1 MEMRSSSVQRFLI
14 IEAASFIIAALIHW
28 GVIATGYEYS
38 GAALPEG
45 VIGTVLLAGLILSLV
60 LPARTRMIG
69 LATQGFALA
78 GTLIGLFVVV
88 IGVGPNTLPD
98 LLYHIGILGVLL
110 TGLVVATRFGR
121 PGEPWRLTALS
132 VVHSLVRATGLL
144 QLALGLAFWTGN
156 LLVAVPFHIF
166 NGILF
171 VLLLEATALLAAMSG
186 ASRRLVAGAIAWGV
200 VVILLGL
207 TQTSILPGDLH
218 WIVRLV
224 HLAAGLVALG
234 LAERLAMRARLAG
247 LATPSP
253 VQAGLGR

>member
-1 MEMRSSSVQRFLI
+1 MRSSSIQRFLI
-14 IEAASFIIAALIHW
+14 VEAAGFITAALIHW
-28 GVIATGYEYS
+28 GVIATGYEYG
-38 GAALPEG
+38 GAAIPEG
-45 VIGTVLLAGLILSLV
+45 VIGVVLLGGLILSLV
-60 LPARTRMIG
+60 LPTRTRIIG

-78 GTLIGLFVVV
+78 GTLIGIFVSV

-98 LLYHIGILGVLL
+98 ILFHIGILAVLL
-110 TGLVVATRFGR
+110 TGLVVTVRSGR
-121 PGEPWRLTALS
+121 SGEPWRLTVLS
-132 VVHSLVRATGLL
+132 VVHSLTRATGLL
-144 QLALGLAFWTGN
+144 QLALGLVFWTGN

-171 VLLLEATALLAAMSG
+171 VLLLEATALLAAMCG

-218 WIVRLV
+218 WIVRLA

-234 LAERLAMRARLAG
+234 IAERLAAR
-247 LATPSP
+247 P
-253 VQAGLGR
+253 GR